1 MALPFTDEQRQSIR
15 ARLFESARRHA
26 LDTGVR
32 KTSLE
37 ALTADA
43 GISKSSFYKF
53 YDSKEQL
60 FLEVGAS
67 WECEILARATAALAA
82 SGATGDKERAAA
94 MVLCVFRAIHEMGIA
109 RFLRE
114 DLPLLMPYLPEG
126 VARAHYLASAESI
139 FSALCAAKI
148 RFTVPDETALSV
160 IQLMY
165 LSILHI
171 GEIGDSFF
179 PALRD
184 LVHSACD
191 RLVAG

>member
-1 MALPFTDEQRQSIR
+1 MALPFTQAQREDIR
-15 ARLFESARRHA
+15 ARLLASARRHA
-26 LDTGVR
+26 LSVGLR

-53 YDSKEQL
+53 YESKEQL
-60 FLEVGAS
+60 FLQVAAL
-67 WECEILARATAALAA
+67 WEEEILRRATAALT
-82 SGATGDKERAAA
+82 GARAGGDKERAAA
-94 MVLCVFRAIHEMGIA
+94 MVLCAFRAIHEMGIA

-126 VARAHYLASAESI
+126 VARAHYLSSAESL
-139 FSALCAAKI
+139 FSALRAAQI

-171 GEIGDSFF
+171 GEIGEGFF
-179 PALRD
+179 PALHE
-184 LVHSACD
+184 LVVSACD